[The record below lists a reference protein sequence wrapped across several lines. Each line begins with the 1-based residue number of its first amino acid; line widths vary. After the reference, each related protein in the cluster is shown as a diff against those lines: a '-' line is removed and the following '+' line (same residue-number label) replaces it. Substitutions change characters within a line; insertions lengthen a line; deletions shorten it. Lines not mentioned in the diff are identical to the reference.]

1 MLCICL
7 RKTNLDTQLI
17 LIDATD
23 EISKDIFLSK
33 SEIDAIKQ
41 RKISEAGNLESQLKL
56 KIGEA
61 TIRKEDTISSN
72 IIWGCTA
79 HKVQGLSLAE
89 RVVSFDLE
97 KRKSFNQGKLYVALG
112 RISSMSEMYL
122 IGSYNN
128 AALKVKK
135 KKKKEYESK

>member
-1 MLCICL
+1 MLRICL

-17 LIDATD
+17 LIDATV

-61 TIRKEDTISSN
+61 TICKEDTISSN

-128 AALKVKK
+128 AALKVNESA
-135 KKKKEYESK
+135 KKEYESK

>member
-128 AALKVKK
+128 AALKVNESA
-135 KKKKEYESK
+135 KKEYESK

>member
-61 TIRKEDTISSN
+61 TICKEDTISSY

-128 AALKVKK
+128 AALKVNESA
-135 KKKKEYESK
+135 KKEYESK

>member
-61 TIRKEDTISSN
+61 TICKEDTISSN

-128 AALKVKK
+128 AALKVNESA
-135 KKKKEYESK
+135 KKEYESK